1 MDGNSS
7 GNISTTFDG
16 YEDRLNKKIEEHLKY
31 LSKIYPLDEGPVF
44 DLLTSYKKSMEAINH
59 IPMLLTNSLTD
70 LFRLKKENFAS
81 QFQQDLSFLIKSKE
95 VRELE
100 EREIAV
106 ITQAVKDLMEA
117 LFSTIINKTGE
128 TLSSYLKWMPKG
140 NDAADG
146 AVEEVKDFFAKLM
159 YEIAKA
165 RAERDLYKEE
175 LASLKKA
182 MTPQVSGKYRVLQVL
197 EEAEKPLRP
206 VEIASRL
213 ELAEVTVRRYLK
225 DLMAEGF
232 IARNESR
239 KPYTYRLVD
248 RNWLSKITGK
258 RRRKK

>member
-1 MDGNSS
+1 MDGDLL
-7 GNISTTFDG
+7 GNKSVTFND
-16 YEDRLNKKIEEHLKY
+16 YEDQLNKKIEEHLKY

-70 LFRLKKENFAS
+70 LFRIKKEQFAS
-81 QFQQDLSFLIKSKE
+81 QFQQDLSFLIRSKE

-140 NDAADG
+140 NDVADG
-146 AVEEVKDFFAKLM
+146 TIEEVRNFLSKLM
-159 YEIAKA
+159 YDIAKA

-175 LASLKKA
+175 IASLKKA
-182 MTPQVSGKYRVLQVL
+182 VTPQVSGKYRVLQVL
-197 EEAEKPLRP
+197 EEAGKPLKP

-225 DLMAEGF
+225 DLIAEGF
-232 IARNESR
+232 VARNDSR

-248 RNWLSKITGK
+248 RNWLSRMK
-258 RRRKK
+258 RKERRKR